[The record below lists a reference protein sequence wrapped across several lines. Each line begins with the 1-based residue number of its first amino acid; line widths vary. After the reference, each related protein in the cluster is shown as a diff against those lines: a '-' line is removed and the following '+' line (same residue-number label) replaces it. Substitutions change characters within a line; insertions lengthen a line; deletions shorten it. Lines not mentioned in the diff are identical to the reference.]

1 MTKGMRWRVLVLQV
15 GLIGILAFVGGF
27 LFWAHSFSHNM
38 VQDQLTAQKIYF
50 PPAGSKALSPT
61 EFPDLQ
67 QYAGQQV
74 VNGDQAKA
82 YADGFIG
89 RHVLGIANGKT
100 YAEVSA
106 ASLADPKNTTL
117 ATQANTLFK
126 GETLRGLLLNA
137 YGWWEVGQYAFYA
150 AIGLMIAAGAVLVA
164 LIVELA
170 LWMYPVWQT
179 KRAEAET
186 TIQLPTPH
194 PTAS

>member
-15 GLIGILAFVGGF
+15 GLIGILVFAGGF

-38 VQDQLTAQKIYF
+38 VQDQMSAQKIYF

-89 RHVLGIANGKT
+89 RHLTGIANGQT
-100 YAEVSA
+100 YSQVSA
-106 ASLADPKNTTL
+106 ASVANPKDAALA
-117 ATQANTLFK
+117 AQANTLFK
-126 GETLRGLLLNA
+126 GEALRGLLLNA
-137 YGWWEVGQYAFYA
+137 YGWWQVGQYAFYA
-150 AIGLMIAAGAVLVA
+150 AVGMMVAAGAVAVA
-164 LIVELA
+164 LLVELG
-170 LWMYPVWQT
+170 LWLKTVNQEKGVSEPTAQIT
-179 KRAEAET
+179 
-186 TIQLPTPH
+186 TPH
-194 PTAS
+194 PVAS

>member
-1 MTKGMRWRVLVLQV
+1 MTRGMRWRVLVLQV

-38 VQDQLTAQKIYF
+38 VQDQLSAQKIYF

-89 RHVLGIANGKT
+89 RHLAGIANGQT
-100 YAEVSA
+100 YSQVSA
-106 ASLADPKNTTL
+106 ASLANPKDATL
-117 ATQANTLFK
+117 SAQVNTLFR

-137 YGWWEVGQYAFYA
+137 YGWWQVGQYAFYA
-150 AIGLMIAAGAVLVA
+150 AIGMMVAAGAVTVA
-164 LIVELA
+164 LLVELV
-170 LWMYPVWQT
+170 LWL
-179 KRAEAET
+179 RAVKKQEEGAPE
-186 TIQLPTPH
+186 PKVRVGTPQ
-194 PTAS
+194 PMAS